1 MPLRLRLVRER
12 VQAALWN
19 EFVERY
25 HPLGLSLRQLADD
38 WQREHRVRPVLVETY
53 VNQRLHKGT
62 CYRASNWRCLGQ
74 TQARGA
80 RGGVPAKT
88 PKAVYVYPL
97 QRDWRAVLLGQSRPP
112 RARRRAQPRP

>member
-1 MPLRLRLVRER
+1 MAILPWVR
-12 VQAALWN
+12 VKCLASKA
-19 EFVERY
+19 
-25 HPLGLSLRQLADD
+25 LGLSLRQLADD

-97 QRDWRAVLLGQSRPP
+97 QRDWRAVLLGQSRLP
-112 RARRRAQPRP
+112 RARRRAHPSP